1 MDTSIDIRTFTLQIP
16 QSDVRFFS
24 ALAKKMGWIKKE
36 KPIKKCGLDVALK
49 EVEDNNLKSFE
60 SVDTLMDYLHK

>member
-1 MDTSIDIRTFTLQIP
+1 
-16 QSDVRFFS
+16 
-24 ALAKKMGWIKKE
+24 MGWIKKE